1 MFGNLKQLFG
11 AGTDATVAESE
22 RIAAEVDSSV
32 AEAGQKQKEFLL
44 ANINDWLGSD
54 KFKFMQEGQRYYESK
69 NDILNR
75 KRTVI
80 GRNGEMVEAAYL
92 ANNRLPHA
100 FMRKLTKQKIGYL
113 LSKPFTV
120 TSDDENF
127 QEALGA
133 YFTKDFYRL
142 FKNGGQDAVVA
153 GLGWLQIYYSE
164 EGVLRFKR
172 IPATEIIPFWE
183 DIDHTILG
191 SAIRVY
197 DVEQYDGGT
206 KKTIRKVQYF
216 THDCV
221 FNYVMDDDGLVE
233 DEMAPVEYNF
243 SIQSDVVPATDG
255 EHSCVSEYCMW
266 DEIPLIPLKYN
277 PEEDSLLKYIKE
289 LVDDY
294 DRRTSDMSNVI
305 QDEPDKVKVV
315 KDYDGTDKGE
325 FVFNLARYR
334 TLFLRGTGSVETLDT
349 SISTEAIEQHLTRL
363 RADIYEFGGGV
374 DTQNKDLGNASG
386 VALKFVYS
394 DLDMDC
400 NDFGAELAWAVEKI
414 CWFIKQDLMLKGE
427 GDFTEATIDVV
438 FNTDITINE
447 TETISNIRNSVGI
460 VSNKTLLDQHPYV
473 TDTQEELKQLDQEAQ
488 EELDLQ
494 EESLR
499 MMQSTQSQQTTPE
512 PEPDQTTP
520 PEGESQPTE
529 QEV

>member
-22 RIAAEVDSSV
+22 RIAAEVDPSV

-243 SIQSDVVPATDG
+243 SIQSDAVPATDG

-363 RADIYEFGGGV
+363 RAAIYEF
-374 DTQNKDLGNASG
+374 
-386 VALKFVYS
+386 
-394 DLDMDC
+394 
-400 NDFGAELAWAVEKI
+400 
-414 CWFIKQDLMLKGE
+414 KQDLMLKGE
-427 GDFTEATIDVV
+427 GDFTEAAIDVV

-499 MMQSTQSQQTTPE
+499 MMQSTQPQQTT